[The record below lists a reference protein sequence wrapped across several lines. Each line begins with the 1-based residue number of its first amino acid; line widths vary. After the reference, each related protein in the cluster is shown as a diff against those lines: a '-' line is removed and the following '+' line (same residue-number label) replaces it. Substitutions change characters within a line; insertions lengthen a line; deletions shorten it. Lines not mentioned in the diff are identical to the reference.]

1 METGNTLYAGSM
13 ETGQARENLS
23 ASLSLGRRR
32 SRGLSYLLPAPC
44 SPLQPS
50 AAPASTEG
58 GRCGRQRQLEH
69 LTIPL

>member
-44 SPLQPS
+44 SPLQPRPEVQKVADVVGS
-50 AAPASTEG
+50 VSLST
-58 GRCGRQRQLEH
+58 
-69 LTIPL
+69 